1 MAQYAQRQ
9 KTVGRV
15 TAAARHRERV
25 RREVVARCRKGS
37 GPPPVPMASSPACSD
52 IGHGRQSGLPKKVRR
67 FAVRS
72 RLRHQPRECRAEVPI
87 PAEETDFTEPYL
99 ALNRPILPDRIAE
112 VPVRTS
118 QPTSRPER
126 EFSEDAMKTS
136 SAAVSTGQCIEMLFK
151 VREVPVA
158 PILVGD
164 PRIAR
169 RRAPCWPQ
177 PIRSWLNRS
186 RP

>member
-1 MAQYAQRQ
+1 MRRLGAGFGLIGAL
-9 KTVGRV
+9 G
-15 TAAARHRERV
+15 AAAELKDDG
-25 RREVVARCRKGS
+25 VVDEAVDGGGR
-37 GPPPVPMASSPACSD
+37 
-52 IGHGRQSGLPKKVRR
+52 GHGILEDALP
-67 FAVRS
+67 
-72 RLRHQPRECRAEVPI
+72 L
-87 PAEETDFTEPYL
+87 
-99 ALNRPILPDRIAE
+99 
-112 VPVRTS
+112 
-118 QPTSRPER
+118 
-126 EFSEDAMKTS
+126 SEDAMKTS